1 MVNSGPALSGPARTR
16 MELSHTNLGFVYF
29 IYGLAF
35 FCMGLAITLEHA
47 RGSDVRLRLALRPLA
62 AFGFIHGIHEWI
74 EMGVHWAAL
83 PNAGVAGLVW
93 QGIRLALLAFS
104 FLSLGAF
111 GFSLLT
117 PNLRLRRLSLLAPLL
132 LAALWGFGLLSML
145 NQYTVLEGLWHVADV
160 WTRYTLGIPASLAAS
175 IGLVVQ
181 QRAFRL
187 AGMERFG
194 RDSLFA
200 SLAFAWYGLVGQ
212 LFTIQSR
219 LFPSTHVNQDLFF
232 HWLGFPIQLMRAALA
247 VIITIFVIR
256 FMRAFDAEIE
266 RQIRELQQSQLAEAQ
281 QREALRGEQ
290 LKRIVAAQE
299 AERQRV
305 ARELHDDTGQSLTA
319 IGLGLRGVANSL
331 HTDPRAA
338 EKNLGRLQVL
348 ANQSLEEL
356 QRMIRNLRPSHLDDL
371 GLPAALRWYGGEAAA
386 ATNLRFHF
394 EMQGEE
400 RPLPEPLKVALYRI
414 AQEAL
419 TNVIKHA
426 RAQNAW
432 LQLSFLPQQVE
443 ISLRDDGRGFDTAA
457 LGANRSAS
465 WGLLG
470 MHERAALLG
479 GRFQLSSVPGHGTLV
494 AVTIPCPETVLSQE
508 PTHEHPYPV
517 GG

>member
-1 MVNSGPALSGPARTR
+1 MA
-16 MELSHTNLGFVYF
+16 LSHTNLGFVYF

-62 AFGFIHGIHEWI
+62 AFGFIHGLHEWV
-74 EMGVHWAAL
+74 EMGQHWAAL
-83 PNAGVAGLVW
+83 PNTGVNGLLW
-93 QGIRLALLAFS
+93 TGFNLALLAFS
-104 FLSLGAF
+104 FLSLGGF

-132 LAALWGFGLLSML
+132 LAAIWGFGLLSML
-145 NQYTVLEGLWHVADV
+145 EDYTVLQGLWHIADV

-175 IGLVVQ
+175 IGLVAQ

-212 LFTIQSR
+212 VFTVQSR
-219 LFPSTHVNQDLFF
+219 LFPSTHVNQDLFL
-232 HWLGFPIQLMRAALA
+232 HWLGFPVQLMRAALA

-266 RQIRELQQSQLAEAQ
+266 RQIRELQQAQLDEAR
-281 QREALRGEQ
+281 QRDALRSEQ

-299 AERQRV
+299 AERQRI

-319 IGLGLRGVANSL
+319 IGLGLRGVANAL
-331 HTDPRAA
+331 RADPRTA
-338 EKNLGRLQVL
+338 EKNLRRLQSL
-348 ANQSLEEL
+348 AGQSLEEL

-386 ATNLRFHF
+386 AGGLEFHF
-394 EMQGEE
+394 DMQGEE
-400 RPLPEPLKVALYRI
+400 RPLPEPLKVALFRI

-419 TNVIKHA
+419 TNVLKHA
-426 RAQNAW
+426 RARNAW
-432 LQLSFLPQQVE
+432 LHLSFLPDQVE
-443 ISLRDDGRGFDTAA
+443 ISLRDDGRGFDPAA
-457 LGANRSAS
+457 RNGGSKAS

-470 MHERAALLG
+470 MRERAALLG
-479 GRFQLSSVPGHGTLV
+479 GEFRLASAPGQGTSV
-494 AVTIPCPETVLSQE
+494 AVTIPCPGQDLLLE
-508 PTHEHPYPV
+508 PSHDYSHPS